1 MLQVDLDVEA
11 AQSITDSAG
20 FITKEDFMKFAK
32 DRNLVDFNDRKDKDD
47 TPKKEWAPQ
56 NKSSK
61 VVKIIQKNREFFFT
75 LQQSSTGLLCCC
87 GGTVSPEPG
96 PDRVELA
103 FKRMDKNKDGFITW
117 DEFNKVS
124 LIHIIQMIKSMIVR
138 IPATSLLIKLSVY
151 SVAVTR

>member
-1 MLQVDLDVEA
+1 MKTIKWMLQVDLDVEA

-61 VVKIIQKNREFFFT
+61 VVIVIQKNREMFSYFAAK
-75 LQQSSTGLLCCC
+75 LYRVALL
-87 GGTVSPEPG
+87 
-96 PDRVELA
+96 LW
-103 FKRMDKNKDGFITW
+103 W
-117 DEFNKVS
+117 DSK
-124 LIHIIQMIKSMIVR
+124 
-138 IPATSLLIKLSVY
+138 P
-151 SVAVTR
+151 

>member
-1 MLQVDLDVEA
+1 M
-11 AQSITDSAG
+11 
-20 FITKEDFMKFAK
+20 
-32 DRNLVDFNDRKDKDD
+32 
-47 TPKKEWAPQ
+47 
-56 NKSSK
+56 
-61 VVKIIQKNREFFFT
+61 
-75 LQQSSTGLLCCC
+75 QQSSTGLLCCC

-124 LIHIIQMIKSMIVR
+124 LINIIQMLKSMIVR
-138 IPATSLLIKLSVY
+138 MPAISLLIRPSVY